1 MGLSSAKLP
10 LRDPSTSNGAPL
22 LILGAT
28 SDDKGAQ
35 LEALLETMLVS
46 QGYSEVRR
54 NLVTA
59 GGNEIDVAAVR
70 VSPVGTQT
78 QTTPLMCEAKAY
90 ASSLSMPTWHKFLGK
105 LHLARIEDASTV
117 GILVA
122 LSGINGNVAGSY
134 AQLQK
139 SDKAVFVIEGRDI
152 ARDARE
158 RGELSA
164 VDDVRDALLT
174 RLGHTPVDLDVA
186 YYAGT
191 YMWIARWID
200 DSYSVVAGHGE
211 PLSTQQL
218 DALAPALMNS
228 LTGTLVPSEPEQA
241 AIEARHALRVRMID
255 QLFHGDHPL
264 VPAEQDD
271 DDPAAYL
278 STQPFCVT
286 DDGHLRLLAPEEM
299 DERTVSRLF
308 LAVFEQ
314 QVSVK
319 ELRFVADGLHAP
331 YVQRLVELMPLT
343 QHGFELDEA
352 GRQFLG
358 TVAPLFPSLWA
369 LLSTPFAL
377 ITTHRDGSVEEEDPD
392 TLAADTNNF
401 WAEVIQ
407 LVKADYVNPALRA
420 LLYDDL
426 GVAELETRTSLV
438 VKTKKE
444 IAGEVAA
451 SVRDVVR
458 QMDAKEFGGAGIAY
472 VAIRL
477 MPNAQQPW
485 DEAHP
490 EHPDEAVQE
499 IEPRT

>member
-1 MGLSSAKLP
+1 M
-10 LRDPSTSNGAPL
+10 

-35 LEALLETMLVS
+35 LEELLETMLVS
-46 QGYSEVRR
+46 QGYSSVRR

-105 LHLARIEDASTV
+105 LHLARVEDSNTV

-164 VDDVRDALLT
+164 VDDVRDALST
-174 RLGHTPVDLDVA
+174 RLGRTPVDLDVA
-186 YYAGT
+186 YYAGA

-200 DSYSVVAGHGE
+200 DSYSVITGHGE
-211 PLSTQQL
+211 PLSVQQL
-218 DALAPALMNS
+218 DALKPAFMNS

-241 AIEARHALRVRMID
+241 AIEARHALRVRAID
-255 QLFHGDHPL
+255 GLFHGDHL
-264 VPAEQDD
+264 FVPVDQDD
-271 DDPAAYL
+271 DDPASYL
-278 STQPFCVT
+278 SREPFCLI
-286 DDGHLRLLAPEEM
+286 DDGHLRLLTPEEM
-299 DERTVSRLF
+299 DERAVARLF
-308 LAVFEQ
+308 LAMFEE

-319 ELRFVADGLHAP
+319 DLTFVADGLHEP
-331 YVQRLVELMPLT
+331 YVQRLIEHMPLI
-343 QHGFELDEA
+343 QHGFKLDES
-352 GRQFLG
+352 GRQLLG
-358 TVAPLFPSLWA
+358 NVAPLFPSLWV
-369 LLSTPFAL
+369 LLSRPIGL
-377 ITTHRDGSVEEEDPD
+377 ITTHRDGSTQDEDPD
-392 TLAADTNNF
+392 VLSSDTNSF

-407 LVKADYVNPALRA
+407 LVKADYVNPALRT
-420 LLYDDL
+420 LLYDHL
-426 GVAELETRTSLV
+426 GVAELETRTQVV
-438 VKTKKE
+438 VKTKTG
-444 IAGEVAA
+444 IAGEITA

-485 DEAHP
+485 DEDHP
-490 EHPDEAVQE
+490 EPSD
-499 IEPRT
+499 